1 MLVAWLAF
9 VALVLLMLAIDLGV
23 FHRRPHEVSVRE
35 ALGWSAVWLTL
46 GLGFSGIVYVAYEHH
61 WVGLGLQVDS
71 VDGSPNTG
79 ITAVEKYLTG
89 YVVEKS
95 LSIDNIFVIAMIF
108 AALGIPAVHQH
119 RVLFWGVIG
128 AVAMRA
134 VMILLGAALIARFH
148 WLLWVFAG
156 LLLVTG
162 IRLLVSRDTD
172 HDPGRGSLLRLIR
185 RWCRVTDGLVG
196 QRFLVRQPAVGL
208 AGASWALTP
217 LAVALILVEGAD
229 LVFAVDSIPA
239 IFAIPGDPFLVF
251 TSNVFAMLGLRS
263 LFFALAG
270 AVRTFRYLKP
280 ALAVVLIVVGC
291 KMLAAEP
298 LKANLGSHFNLWL
311 LAVVLGI
318 VGAGIL
324 LSVRAERIER
334 RGWAGRAA
342 MPRVG
347 NGA

>member
-1 MLVAWLAF
+1 MIVAWLAF
-9 VALVLLMLAIDLGV
+9 VALVLVMLALDLGV
-23 FHRRPHEVSVRE
+23 FHRRPHEVTVRE
-35 ALGWSAVWLTL
+35 ALAWSAVWLTL
-46 GLGFSGIVYVAYEHH
+46 GLGFSGVVYVAYEHH
-61 WVGLGLQVDS
+61 WAGLGLHADT
-71 VDGSPNTG
+71 VDGMPNTG

-108 AALGIPAVHQH
+108 TALGIPAVHQH

-128 AVAMRA
+128 AVVMRA
-134 VMILLGAALIARFH
+134 AMILLGAALIARFH

-162 IRLLVSRDTD
+162 VRLLVSRDKG
-172 HDPGRGSLLRLIR
+172 HDPGRGLLLRTIR
-185 RWCRVTDGLVG
+185 RWCRVSDGLVG
-196 QRFLVRQPAVGL
+196 QRFLVRLPAGGGPR
-208 AGASWALTP
+208 AGWALTP

-239 IFAIPGDPFLVF
+239 IFAITGDPFLVF

-298 LKANLGSHFNLWL
+298 LKAALGGHFNLWL

-318 VGAGIL
+318 VAVGIV
-324 LSVRAERIER
+324 LSILADRRERG
-334 RGWAGRAA
+334 GWTAPAA
-342 MPRVG
+342 APHLG
-347 NGA
+347 GGG